1 MVGDRLARDMQH
13 AMVGGVCAGFA
24 RRYDFDVALIRAITL
39 LCAVATMGAVVP
51 VYIVAWVVMPRDDPA
66 SVAPPAAAGAST
78 AAPESVSDELRQT
91 TARLV
96 EIARVL
102 ADKAREA
109 AEEIA
114 EIARRGPVAAAPPP
128 PPASPPPPPVASAPP
143 APPVPAS

>member
-96 EIARVL
+96 EIAR
-102 ADKAREA
+102 
-109 AEEIA
+109 
-114 EIARRGPVAAAPPP
+114 RGPVAAAPPP